1 MQMKITSA
9 NRDLI
14 QAFLVPKNEQ
24 EMAAFLRDLL
34 TIDEIKDFSRR
45 LEVAQMLDKKIS
57 YKKIEEK
64 TKMSSTTIA
73 RIAKFFRGNF
83 GGYRLILDRLAN
95 KHHNSHLV
103 ASGDSTL

>member
-1 MQMKITSA
+1 MKITST

-14 QAFLVPKNEQ
+14 RAFLVPQNEQ

-45 LEVAQMLDKKIS
+45 LKVAQMLDEGIS
-57 YKKIEEK
+57 YKKIEAE
-64 TKMSSTTIA
+64 TGMSSTTIA

-83 GGYRLILDRLAN
+83 GGYRLVLD
-95 KHHNSHLV
+95 KMHHNTHLV
-103 ASGDSTL
+103 ASADSKL